1 MPPISREQAK
11 TFRRVSRAEHERFKQ
26 GLGRTKKDEADKAKP
41 ITVIFQR
48 QARQRVHVQKHKIR
62 ACLSR
67 QVRLCARGPEL
78 HEQVCQMVQ
87 RSAQTFWKIID
98 TFRPKAIPVLLDV
111 FYPGTNF
118 ASSRGMDFLT

>member
-1 MPPISREQAK
+1 
-11 TFRRVSRAEHERFKQ
+11 
-26 GLGRTKKDEADKAKP
+26 
-41 ITVIFQR
+41 
-48 QARQRVHVQKHKIR
+48 
-62 ACLSR
+62 
-67 QVRLCARGPEL
+67 
-78 HEQVCQMVQ
+78 MVQ